1 MTILANL
8 VIAGLSIKEATQKS
22 MQSIR
27 SSLGNDV
34 TLSVNIKNMM
44 DHREKGQSMEMS
56 ETSITTQMADQLIG
70 LEDVVSYN
78 YTISQ
83 SVDSDDLTPVSLEQS
98 DNSKE
103 KAPLLNQSLGDF
115 TLESNTTMENL
126 EKFTSG
132 SYSLVEGRLLTSE
145 DNGSNYCVVETNL
158 AKENDLAIGDL
169 ISVNRTVNNQQATQQ
184 LEIVGI
190 YKIASGQ
197 EFSGPMDSNPVNKI
211 YTPLS
216 VGQSLSEDSSTLT
229 SAIYYLNDPQNID
242 ALKNSETFATMFLT
256 VVIVAGSL
264 ILALVLILTMRQRFY
279 EIGVFLSLG
288 QSKFKIVLQHL
299 LEIVVIACVGFSFS
313 LTTGKMVSNFVG
325 GMLEQGQSKSEV
337 VMVKD
342 GGKDEAN
349 SENEISKEDL
359 FQGLNQ
365 MAKAPENQ
373 EYDVSLSGHTIMKL
387 GGITLMICIISTLVP
402 TVYILRLSPREIL
415 MRKEG

>member
-1 MTILANL
+1 
-8 VIAGLSIKEATQKS
+8 
-22 MQSIR
+22 
-27 SSLGNDV
+27 
-34 TLSVNIKNMM
+34 
-44 DHREKGQSMEMS
+44 
-56 ETSITTQMADQLIG
+56 
-70 LEDVVSYN
+70 
-78 YTISQ
+78 
-83 SVDSDDLTPVSLEQS
+83 
-98 DNSKE
+98 
-103 KAPLLNQSLGDF
+103 
-115 TLESNTTMENL
+115 MENL

-158 AKENDLAIGDL
+158 DKENDLAIGDL
-169 ISVNRTVNNQQATQQ
+169 ISVNRKVNNQQVTQQ

-190 YKIASGQ
+190 YEIASGQ

-242 ALKNSETFATMFLT
+242 SFIENAKQTSTIDFNTYSLEANDQLYQQNIDALKNSETFATMFLT

-264 ILALVLILTMRQRFY
+264 ILTLVLILTMRQRFY

-299 LEIVVIACVGFSFS
+299 LEIVVIACVGFSLS

-342 GGKDEAN
+342 GRKDDAN

-359 FQGLNQ
+359 FQGLNK
-365 MAKAPENQ
+365 MAKALENQ

-387 GGITLMICIISTLVP
+387 GRITLMICIISTLVP

-415 MRKEG
+415 MRKEE

>member
-1 MTILANL
+1 M
-8 VIAGLSIKEATQKS
+8 
-22 MQSIR
+22 
-27 SSLGNDV
+27 
-34 TLSVNIKNMM
+34 
-44 DHREKGQSMEMS
+44 
-56 ETSITTQMADQLIG
+56 
-70 LEDVVSYN
+70 
-78 YTISQ
+78 
-83 SVDSDDLTPVSLEQS
+83 
-98 DNSKE
+98 
-103 KAPLLNQSLGDF
+103 
-115 TLESNTTMENL
+115 
-126 EKFTSG
+126 
-132 SYSLVEGRLLTSE
+132 
-145 DNGSNYCVVETNL
+145 
-158 AKENDLAIGDL
+158 
-169 ISVNRTVNNQQATQQ
+169 
-184 LEIVGI
+184 
-190 YKIASGQ
+190 
-197 EFSGPMDSNPVNKI
+197 NKI

-299 LEIVVIACVGFSFS
+299 LEIVVIACVGFSLS

-342 GGKDEAN
+342 GRKDDAN

-365 MAKAPENQ
+365 MEKAPENQ

-387 GGITLMICIISTLVP
+387 GRITLMICIISTLVP

>member
-1 MTILANL
+1 M
-8 VIAGLSIKEATQKS
+8 
-22 MQSIR
+22 
-27 SSLGNDV
+27 

-83 SVDSDDLTPVSLEQS
+83 SVDSDDLTPVSLEQR
-98 DNSKE
+98 DYSKE

-158 AKENDLAIGDL
+158 DKENDLAIGDL
-169 ISVNRTVNNQQATQQ
+169 ISVNRKVNNQQVTQQ

-190 YKIASGQ
+190 YEIASGQ

-264 ILALVLILTMRQRFY
+264 ILTLVLILTMRQRFY

-299 LEIVVIACVGFSFS
+299 LEIVVIACVGFSLS

-342 GGKDEAN
+342 GRKDDAN

-387 GGITLMICIISTLVP
+387 GRITLMICIISTLVP